1 MINVGSNI
9 PQLILFS
16 GFYTLFVA
24 ILEVDISS
32 VVVKVAEN
40 DGITAF
46 VNLSAGRLAHK
57 RVDASAYNSASA

>member
-32 VVVKVAEN
+32 VAVKVAEN
-40 DGITAF
+40 DGITA
-46 VNLSAGRLAHK
+46 VG
-57 RVDASAYNSASA
+57 Y